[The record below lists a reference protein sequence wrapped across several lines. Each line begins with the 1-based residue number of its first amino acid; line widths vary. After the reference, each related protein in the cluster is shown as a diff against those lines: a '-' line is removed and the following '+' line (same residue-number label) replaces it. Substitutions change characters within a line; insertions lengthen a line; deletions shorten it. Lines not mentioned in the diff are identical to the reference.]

1 LKIIQYTSRF
11 LKWYILVH
19 NPKSVWGPKF
29 DGLSSTTS
37 TGRKLWRLGKF
48 LNEYEAINKL
58 LDDPNPDQII
68 FTLSLIAKL
77 SFIPYWFLD
86 NVGYLIRAKFLKYDK
101 KQTTIY
107 AAYGWFIGSA
117 CNLLVSS
124 YEFYKIKIK
133 IEKQFKI
140 VKELKIQ
147 NKDNSEARKALLLLW
162 VKRWKLIQDSIRY
175 LCDSIVSFQTA
186 DLTNQVFGAD
196 INDGIIGI
204 LGVISGGLNAFQ
216 IWNETK

>member
-1 LKIIQYTSRF
+1 MKQ
-11 LKWYILVH
+11 
-19 NPKSVWGPKF
+19 PQQ
-29 DGLSSTTS
+29 
-37 TGRKLWRLGKF
+37 
-48 LNEYEAINKL
+48 
-58 LDDPNPDQII
+58 DQIV
-68 FTLSLIAKL
+68 FTLSLISKL

-117 CNLLVSS
+117 CNLIVTS
-124 YEFYKIKIK
+124 YELYKIQIK
-133 IEKQFKI
+133 IEKQFKA

-162 VKRWKLIQDSIRY
+162 IKRWKLIQDTIRY
-175 LCDSIVSFQTA
+175 MCDSIVSFQTA
-186 DLTNQVFGAD
+186 DLTQQLFGSN
-196 INDGIIGI
+196 INDGYMGL
-204 LGVISGGLNAFQ
+204 LGVASGSINAFQ